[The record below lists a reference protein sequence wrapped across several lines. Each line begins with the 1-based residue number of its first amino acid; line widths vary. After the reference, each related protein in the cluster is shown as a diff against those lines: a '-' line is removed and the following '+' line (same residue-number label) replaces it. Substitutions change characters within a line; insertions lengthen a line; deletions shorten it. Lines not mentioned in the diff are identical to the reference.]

1 MALHVVLM
9 MYDDAMIGS
18 ITSCSVVKMRAEE
31 PQKVK
36 SHVIRESYCAAAP
49 PLPPVPCVPA

>member
-18 ITSCSVVKMRAEE
+18 FTSCSVVKMRAEE

-36 SHVIRESYCAAAP
+36 SHVIRESYRAAAL
-49 PLPPVPCVPA
+49 PLPPVP

>member
-18 ITSCSVVKMRAEE
+18 FTSCSVVKMRAEE

-36 SHVIRESYCAAAP
+36 SHVIRESYRAAAP